1 MNNKSKTKGQLVE
14 ELEKAR
20 ARIAELEVI
29 EAELRQTVEA
39 LVQDKHLL
47 DFLMDNIPYY
57 IYFKDRENRFIRTTK
72 AHATAFG
79 LGDPREVVGKTDLDF
94 FSNEHARQAY
104 EDEQKIIRTGDPL
117 LNVEER
123 ETWPDRPDTWVL
135 TSKMPLYDE
144 EGNIIG
150 TFGVSTDI
158 TDRRRAEEAL
168 ERAYAEVE
176 QQVKER
182 TAELQREIAERERAQ
197 GENLRLQQEVIEAQK
212 QAIQE
217 LSTPVIP
224 IMDRIIV
231 MPLIGSI
238 DTMRAKD
245 IMRALL
251 AGIREHRAKEVILD
265 VTGVPIVD
273 SGVANHLNKTIQAVR
288 LKGAHTI
295 VTGLSDA
302 VAEAIVD
309 LGIDW
314 SEIDTLADLQTGLR
328 TALARMGHRIEG

>member
-1 MNNKSKTKGQLVE
+1 MNDQSKTKDQLVS

-20 ARIAELEVI
+20 PRIASLEA
-29 EAELRQTVEA
+29 AETALRQKVEA
-39 LVQDKHLL
+39 LEQDKRLL
-47 DFLMDNIPYY
+47 DILMENVPYY
-57 IYFKDRENRFIRTTK
+57 IYFKDRENRFIRAAK
-72 AHATAFG
+72 SLAGAFG
-79 LGDPREVVGKTDLDF
+79 SSDPREIIGKTDLDF
-94 FSNEHARQAY
+94 FSDQHARQAY
-104 EDEQKIIRTGDPL
+104 DDEQEIIRTGAPL
-117 LNVEER
+117 LNIEER

-135 TSKMPLYDE
+135 TSKMPLYGE

-158 TDRRRAEEAL
+158 TARKHAEEAL

-176 QQVKER
+176 KQVEER
-182 TAELQREIAERERAQ
+182 TAELQREVAERERAQ
-197 GENLRLQQEVIEAQK
+197 EENLRLQQQVIEAQK

-217 LSTPVIP
+217 LSAPVIP

-238 DTMRAKD
+238 DTLRARD
-245 IMRALL
+245 ITRALL
-251 AGIREHRAKEVILD
+251 AGIREHRAGVVILD

-288 LKGAHTI
+288 LKGAYVI

-314 SEIDTLADLQTGLR
+314 GEIETLADLQTGLR
-328 TALARMGHRIEG
+328 AALSRMGRRIEG